1 MWKRI
6 DMSKLRITWKKST
19 IGYNKNQRKVVEAL
33 GLRSLNG
40 VVEHDNSPQIRGM
53 IHKVRHLVHVEEI
66 G

>member
-1 MWKRI
+1 
-6 DMSKLRITWKKST
+6 MSKLRITWKKST

-53 IHKVRHLVHVEEI
+53 IQKVRHLVQVEEI